1 MELELGRI
9 RIFDVLRNELSGE
22 LGVVMGMTGG
32 RLELRG
38 ENGSITQYKFGK
50 YFSRVCDDEAVS
62 FRARAHAARKLIQA
76 QSQNGKKRRPRTVA
90 GLLRKLS
97 KKR

>member
-1 MELELGRI
+1 MELELGNV

-22 LGVVMGMTGG
+22 LGVVMGRAAG

-38 ENGSITQYKFGK
+38 ENGAITQYKFGK
-50 YFSRVCDDEAVS
+50 YFSRVSDDEAVS
-62 FRARAHAARKLIQA
+62 FRARVHAARKLIQA
-76 QSQNGKKRRPRTVA
+76 HSQNGKKRRPRTVA
-90 GLLRKLS
+90 GLLRKLA

>member
-1 MELELGRI
+1 MELELGHI

-38 ENGSITQYKFGK
+38 ENGAITQYKFGK
-50 YFSRVCDDEAVS
+50 YFSRVDDDAAVS
-62 FRARAHAARKLIQA
+62 FRARVHAARKLAQA
-76 QSQNGKKRRPRTVA
+76 SAGKKRRPRTVE
-90 GLLRKLS
+90 GLLRKLA
-97 KKR
+97 KRR